1 MAIPNLQYP
10 QNLSLI
16 KNIEEAINFLIN
28 NVYFLHIIIY
38 FNSIL

>member
-28 NVYFLHIIIY
+28 NVYFLHIY
-38 FNSIL
+38 LF